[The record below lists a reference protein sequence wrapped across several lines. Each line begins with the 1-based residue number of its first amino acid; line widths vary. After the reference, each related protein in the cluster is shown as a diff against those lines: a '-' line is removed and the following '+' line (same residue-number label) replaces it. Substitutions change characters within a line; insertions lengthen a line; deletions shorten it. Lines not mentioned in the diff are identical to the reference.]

1 MFVRKA
7 INASILHKTFVYC
20 KAINHKS
27 FKKVTKHRK
36 IFVITSLIWII
47 TQIKENKNGKYMDY

>member
-7 INASILHKTFVYC
+7 IIASILHKTFVYC

-36 IFVITSLIWII
+36 IFVMRTFNWITI
-47 TQIKENKNGKYMDY
+47 QIKENKIGIHLVY